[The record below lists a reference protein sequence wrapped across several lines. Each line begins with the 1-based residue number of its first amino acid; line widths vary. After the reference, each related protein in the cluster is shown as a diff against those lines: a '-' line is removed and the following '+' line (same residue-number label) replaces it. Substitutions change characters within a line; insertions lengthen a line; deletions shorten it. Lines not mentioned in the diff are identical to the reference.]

1 MDRTDPQAGRSC
13 LKGHTRYR
21 GIDDKEAE
29 NITIELKPIAIADEN
44 TKQIA
49 EIENKESWWQKD
61 LVFNFPDFET
71 RQCQIDLRDYYKW
84 KFLFL

>member
-49 EIENKESWWQKD
+49 EIENKES
-61 LVFNFPDFET
+61 
-71 RQCQIDLRDYYKW
+71 
-84 KFLFL
+84 